1 LKVLFSQKISG
12 ISGSERYFINI
23 IPELQ
28 KRGVEI
34 EFLVLYTELSLTIDF
49 VEIMNSFGVKTKLI
63 PIHGFYLFSSITKIL
78 SFLKLSKFDIIHS
91 HLIHSDVI
99 MAFIS
104 FLGFKPKLLSTKHGY
119 DEVFIKK
126 HSLLPNKKLFN
137 LYFFAAWFAERFIDQ
152 SFTVSHG
159 LSQLYFNLG
168 ITNYYPKVIWHGFK
182 LDRDYL
188 ITSEEEKEAP
198 YILVLGRLEI
208 FKGHKMLFDAFKL
221 LSDEYPDVHIKV
233 VGDGSAKDEFIRYA
247 AEIGLEKRV
256 EFTGF
261 ISNVN
266 EQIAKSLFLAS
277 PSKGEGFGLII
288 LEAFAHK
295 KPVIS
300 FDVPAFN
307 EIIEHGKNGFLADAF
322 EVGSFSKY
330 MAILLSDST
339 KRVELGNYGKLFL
352 EEKFSLEICIDQ
364 TFACY
369 QNIVEKAVRKK
380 PLGILTL
387 SLYGGGA
394 EKVAFQSALELSDF
408 YDVHVFVLTKKIQF
422 QIPNSVSVWCLSR
435 FNFSSKILKSLYLFP
450 QSMSLYRLSK
460 RLKTKTVLSLLNR
473 PNYLN
478 IINGV
483 LIPGQKA
490 IISERTYTNVEFPK
504 LGISNRTSRFLVTV
518 LYPLADKILV
528 NSKKNLE
535 SLNED
540 FLIEKDKMDL
550 FYNPFNMPNK
560 PIDKQVK
567 RSEILKILSVGRL
580 DENKNVILLLKVLAK
595 VDFSFELKILGSG
608 PLEKKLKA
616 FVLANNLEDRVFFK
630 GFVVDPTPYFRN
642 SDVFVLCSK
651 HEGYPNVLLESVF
664 SGLEVVSSDC
674 FSGPREMIDPNEQ
687 IENQLHKGWEKHD
700 LGYLYAFDDS
710 DALLE
715 ILNQVESERRKV
727 KSTDQIL
734 KLQNRHD
741 VKNVVKNLRLIID

>member
-34 EFLVLYTELSLTIDF
+34 EFLVLYTDLSLTIDF

-78 SFLKLSKFDIIHS
+78 SFLKLSKFDIVHS

-99 MAFIS
+99 MAFIK
-104 FLGFKPKLLSTKHGY
+104 LLRFKAKLLSTKHGY
-119 DEVFIKK
+119 DEAFIKK
-126 HSLLPNKKLFN
+126 HGLFPTKKLFN
-137 LYFFAAWFAERFIDQ
+137 PYFFAAWFAERFIDQ

-182 LDRDYL
+182 LDKDYL
-188 ITSEEEKEAP
+188 IIHKEEKP

-221 LSDEYPDVHIKV
+221 LSDEYPDVHLKV
-233 VGDGSAKDEFIRYA
+233 VGDGSAKAEFIRYA
-247 AEIGLEKRV
+247 AEIGLEKRI

-266 EQIAKSLFLAS
+266 EQIANSLFLAA

-330 MAILLSDST
+330 MSILLSDST
-339 KRVELGNYGKLFL
+339 KREELGNSGKVSL
-352 EEKFSLEICIDQ
+352 EKKFSLKTCIDQ

-408 YDVHVFVLTKKIQF
+408 YDVHIFVLTKKIQF
-422 QIPNSVSVWCLSR
+422 QIPNSVSVWSLSR
-435 FNFSSKILKSLYLFP
+435 FHFGSKILKSLYLFP
-450 QSMSLYRLSK
+450 QSIALYRLSK

-483 LIPGQKA
+483 LIPNQKT
-490 IISERTYTNVEFPK
+490 IISERTYANLEFPK
-504 LGISNRTSRFLVTV
+504 LGIANRISRFLVTV

-560 PIDKQVK
+560 ATDIQVK
-567 RSEILKILSVGRL
+567 KPDILKILSVGRL

-674 FSGPREMIDPNEQ
+674 FSGPREIIDSNEQ
-687 IENQLHKGWEKHD
+687 IDNQLDKGWEKHD

-741 VKNVVKNLRLIID
+741 VKNVVKSLRLIID